1 MYQGKYM
8 RSESQAEPANTAPQP
23 SGAPRQ
29 PRKAPAG
36 RKRRIKGSFLFYS
49 IYIGSV
55 ALTLI
60 VFLLLMI
67 PLHNWL
73 VRFESSQPDRQRDQV
88 FSILFDDPDWA
99 VIYDLAKI
107 PDTVFEGKTDYI
119 RYMEEKMA
127 SAADPKLTCS
137 ETSAGLSGNH
147 KYNVKL
153 EGETIATFTLVKGE
167 SEDPR
172 IENWEMGSL
181 EVPLER
187 SEYVIVEKLPEYTV
201 LINGVALGSDY
212 TVHTVSTKAESYLPE
227 GVHGY
232 RLERQYVSGLLV
244 HPETVHVVD
253 ASGNDVPLTYN
264 AETNTYSPELPAPAE
279 MTGEERQLAL
289 DAAKADA
296 LYAIRAISTGE
307 LRKHFDANS
316 QVYKDICDT
325 ATFIQSYSKYE
336 FDESVTEVTDFYRY
350 NADLYSARVVLRMNI
365 TRKDGSV
372 KSMDVNSTYFLT
384 QNNAGTYLVTNR
396 TNESA
401 QERTEQVRLTFLSG
415 GEQVDTRFVDTDA
428 SALVTPGVT
437 APEGKVLK
445 GWAKQ
450 EVGENG
456 KVTMTILFT
465 PDANG
470 IAYVPEGVLAEPLT
484 LYAVFENE
492 EAAGT

>member
-1 MYQGKYM
+1 MYQGKYT
-8 RSESQAEPANTAPQP
+8 RPEAPKKPVETAPRP
-23 SGAPRQ
+23 SEAPRQ
-29 PRKAPAG
+29 PNRAPAR

-49 IYIGSV
+49 IYIGMV

-60 VFLLLMI
+60 VFLILMI

-107 PDTVFEGKTDYI
+107 PDTEFEGKSDYV
-119 RYMEEKMA
+119 RYMEAKL
-127 SAADPKLTCS
+127 AAAENPKLTCA

-153 EGETIATFTLVKGE
+153 DGETIATFTLVKCE

-172 IENWEMGSL
+172 IENWEMGSV
-181 EVPLER
+181 EVPLTRTE
-187 SEYVIVEKLPEYTV
+187 SVTVEKLPEYTV
-201 LINGVALGSDY
+201 LINGVALGSNY
-212 TVHTVSTKAESYLPE
+212 TVHTVSTKAEAYLPD

-244 HPETVHVVD
+244 QPETVHVVD
-253 ASGNDVPLTYN
+253 ASGNDVPLVFHP
-264 AETNTYSPELPAPAE
+264 ETNTYSPDLPAPAE
-279 MTGEERQLAL
+279 MTDEERQLAL

-307 LRKHFDANS
+307 LRKHFDSNS

-336 FDESVTEVTDFYRY
+336 FDQDVTDVTDFYRY
-350 NADLYSARVVLRMNI
+350 NEELYSARVVLRMNI
-365 TRKDGSV
+365 TRKDGSI
-372 KSMDVNSTYFLT
+372 KSMDINTTYFLT
-384 QNNAGTYLVTNR
+384 RNNAGIYLVTNR

-415 GEQVDTRFVDTDA
+415 GEQVDTRFVDTDTA
-428 SALVTPGVT
+428 SLMLPDVT

-465 PDANG
+465 PDAHG
-470 IAYVPEGVLAEPLT
+470 IAYVPEGALAEPLT
-484 LYAVFENE
+484 LYAVFENK
-492 EAAGT
+492 EAAAS